1 MGSFSAP
8 PNLQGGVESDDMGR
22 RGNRRGGGGGEEERG
37 EGREKRRK
45 GGGEGRKVTIE
56 CYTCKS
62 VTKFHMK
69 FDTQTEL
76 L

>member
-1 MGSFSAP
+1 MK
-8 PNLQGGVESDDMGR
+8 
-22 RGNRRGGGGGEEERG
+22 EEREG
-37 EGREKRRK
+37 E

-62 VTKFHMK
+62 VTKFHVK
-69 FDTQTEL
+69 FDTQTKL

>member
-1 MGSFSAP
+1 MKEEREG
-8 PNLQGGVESDDMGR
+8 E
-22 RGNRRGGGGGEEERG
+22 GGGEA
-37 EGREKRRK
+37 
-45 GGGEGRKVTIE
+45 RKVTIE

-62 VTKFHMK
+62 VTKFHVK